1 MLGENWLTSKLKNG
15 RFYLKSVNTIKKSVI
30 FDLYR
35 PFWRNDPAI
44 FDSTSA
50 ICNLTSTNF
59 DRDMDIMCDP
69 LYIGPIILRYL
80 LGLQPCAEHV
90 TASNF
95 GYVLISKLGSN
106 LDPPDP
112 IFFSF
117 LQIQFTSS
125 NSWKYI
131 FLEDFF
137 SKFLW
142 FLIFCTILVYF
153 SDLKCTKKCLGVVLS
168 VILPPR
174 CLLWYRA
181 LIFLFYG
188 SNMTA
193 PKRPDDVRWRAS
205 EISNLGYEHLVQK

>member
-1 MLGENWLTSKLKNG
+1 MLGQNWLTSKLKNG

-95 GYVLISKLGSN
+95 GYVFISKLGSN

-112 IFFSF
+112 MFYFFSF
-117 LQIQFTSS
+117 FCFKILWRFFS
-125 NSWKYI
+125 KI
-131 FLEDFF
+131 FLEDFSWRLF
-137 SKFLW
+137 WKTFLE
-142 FLIFCTILVYF
+142 
-153 SDLKCTKKCLGVVLS
+153 D
-168 VILPPR
+168 
-174 CLLWYRA
+174 
-181 LIFLFYG
+181 IFLKKF
-188 SNMTA
+188 
-193 PKRPDDVRWRAS
+193 
-205 EISNLGYEHLVQK
+205 

>member
-1 MLGENWLTSKLKNG
+1 MLGQNWLTSKLKNG
-15 RFYLKSVNTIKKSVI
+15 RFYLKSANTIKKSVI

-50 ICNLTSTNF
+50 NCNLTSTNF

-112 IFFSF
+112 IFS
-117 LQIQFTSS
+117 LSS
-125 NSWKYI
+125 NSI
-131 FLEDFF
+131 HFFEFLKICFF
-137 SKFLW
+137 FLK
-142 FLIFCTILVYF
+142 T
-153 SDLKCTKKCLGVVLS
+153 SS
-168 VILPPR
+168 VN
-174 CLLWYRA
+174 
-181 LIFLFYG
+181 FYG
-188 SNMTA
+188 FWSF
-193 PKRPDDVRWRAS
+193 
-205 EISNLGYEHLVQK
+205 VQF